1 MHTATGQPWKL
12 VITIEYSSAE
22 GAHVHV
28 VSESRFWPRSL
39 RDDCSLTPRCL
50 FDSVGSWAMEIDPF
64 T

>member
-39 RDDCSLTPRCL
+39 RDDCS
-50 FDSVGSWAMEIDPF
+50 DP
-64 T
+64 TLPIRLRWKLGDGN